1 MAAKKIQSKC
11 IQTFLSSEGQVL
23 SYRTCLQ
30 VSNDFFN
37 SKEEEYTKAKKNY
50 FVKIKNKIFY
60 QYSSSNFSDIKRE
73 LVLIQLY
80 IIDFKKEALQRK
92 RQFLVENHLNF

>member
-1 MAAKKIQSKC
+1 MAGKKIQSKC
-11 IQTFLSSEGQVL
+11 IQTFLSSEGEVL
-23 SYRTCLQ
+23 SYRTCLPIPK
-30 VSNDFFN
+30 DFYHA
-37 SKEEEYTKAKKNY
+37 KIEEYTELKKAF
-50 FVKIKNKIFY
+50 FVHLKNKIFY

-73 LVLIQLY
+73 LVLIRLD